1 MRGTTE
7 AMMRTAC
14 LALAVIACVSGAS
27 ARDLAFPAASARDP
41 AALRNAAPQLAAA
54 AIVAY
59 REPDR
64 SVYLDN
70 LFRLQL
76 VAGRYT
82 DALRTV
88 ADLRA
93 GEAPSPQ
100 SRARNMQYEMFAR
113 AEMLEQKTHVPFAAA
128 YARVFRETLG
138 AMDDRTSALVLR
150 ALNIQET
157 GGLSLIVDMSALRK
171 NLADALAKQKGKTSI
186 SLSDA
191 LALLRVYQI
200 EETYRSIE
208 PLAAGLVAADDRR
221 RYIIDTNVPV
231 KASDGTIVCALV
243 VRPRGASRQLTTLM
257 EFGIYADPSTS
268 MSEARR
274 NASNGYAGVEGFSR
288 GKLCSP
294 GPVWPIEHDGADADT
309 LIDWIARQPWSD
321 GRVGMFGGSYSGFAQ
336 WAAAKHMPKALKALM
351 PAVTMAPSIDM
362 PTEGSVYQ
370 SFNYYWPFYVATNK
384 TLNGKAFEDK
394 ARWNKLFRT
403 WYVSGKAYRDLDK
416 IDGVP
421 NPVWDRWVDHP
432 TYDAYWQATIPYQR
446 EFAHIDIPVLTT
458 TGYFDGGQI
467 GATYYLAEQYK
478 YLPHAKHYLV
488 IGPYDHGSGNRGT
501 VNVMGDD
508 VGTLDGYRLDPA
520 AHIDLGELRYQWF
533 AYVFRHGP
541 KPAILQDRINYEVMG
556 ADMWRHAPSLA
567 ALADQR
573 PHFFLSPARAGSAY
587 KLAAEAPTKDASVA
601 LTVNMADRTDA
612 DRVSP
617 GGNIDD
623 TAIDTW
629 NSLEF
634 VSDPIAKPLEV
645 SGLFSGHL
653 DFISNKKDFDF
664 TVQLY
669 ERTPQGR
676 YFALSTYMARAS
688 FVNDRR
694 FRRLLTPNTR
704 TRLDFTSERL
714 TSRRF
719 EPGSRL
725 VVVLGI
731 LKQPNIEINYGSG
744 NPVGEETIADAGEP
758 LKIQWFD
765 DSFLGLPVHGR

>member
-1 MRGTTE
+1 MRSAIVFVLTCLLFASSAAAQQIALPNG
-7 AMMRTAC
+7 AALGGAAGMRTLAQN
-14 LALAVIACVSGAS
+14 ALA
-27 ARDLAFPAASARDP
+27 
-41 AALRNAAPQLAAA
+41 
-54 AIVAY
+54 AY

-64 SVYLDN
+64 ATYLDN
-70 LFRLQL
+70 LFRIQL
-76 VAGRYT
+76 VAGRYR
-82 DALRTV
+82 DAAQT
-88 ADLRA
+88 
-93 GEAPSPQ
+93 
-100 SRARNMQYEMFAR
+100 
-113 AEMLEQKTHVPFAAA
+113 LEQLDPLQAASPSLQLRVRNIQYALFAQAKTIEEDSHSSFTAAFAQAFHGI
-128 YARVFRETLG
+128 VDP
-138 AMDDRTSALVLR
+138 MDDRTSALVVR
-150 ALNIQET
+150 SLNVQET
-157 GGLSLIVDMSALRK
+157 GGLSLIVDMSMLRK
-171 NLADALAKQKGKTSI
+171 NLADALAKEKGKASI

-191 LALLRVYQI
+191 LELLRAYQI
-200 EETYRSIE
+200 EETYRNIE

-221 RYIIDTNVPV
+221 RYIVDTGVPV

-243 VRPRGASRQLTTLM
+243 VRPRGAARPLTTLM
-257 EFGIYADPSTS
+257 EFGIYADLSTA

-309 LIDWIARQPWSD
+309 LIEWIASQPWSD

-362 PTEGSVYQ
+362 PTEGSIYQ
-370 SFNYYWPFYVATNK
+370 SFDYYWPFYVATNK
-384 TLNGKAFEDK
+384 TLNGRAFEDR

-403 WYVSGKAYRDLDK
+403 WYVSGRAYRDLDK

-432 TYDAYWQATIPYQR
+432 AYDAYWQAMIPYAQD
-446 EFAHIDIPVLTT
+446 FAHIDIPVLTT
-458 TGYFDGGQI
+458 TGYYDGGQI
-467 GATYYLAEQYK
+467 GATYYLVEQYK
-478 YLPHAKHYLV
+478 YFPHAEHYLV

-501 VNVMGDD
+501 INVMGDD

-520 AHIDLGELRYQWF
+520 AHIDFGELRYQWF

-556 ADMWRHAPSLA
+556 ANMWRHAPSLTTM
-567 ALADQR
+567 ADRSQ
-573 PHFFLSPARAGSAY
+573 HFFLSTVREGSAY
-587 KLAAEAPTKDASVA
+587 KLAAEAPGQDASVA

-612 DRVSP
+612 DRVAP

-664 TVQLY
+664 SVQLY
-669 ERTPQGR
+669 ERTPRGR

-688 FVNDRR
+688 FMNDRR
-694 FRRLLTPNTR
+694 FRRLLTRGAR

-725 VVVLGI
+725 VVVLGVF
-731 LKQPNIEINYGSG
+731 KQPNIEINYGSG
-744 NPVGEETIADAGEP
+744 KPVGEETIADAGEP
-758 LKIQWFD
+758 LKIRWFG
-765 DSFLGLPVHGR
+765 DSYLGLPIRGRWQ